1 MLAFALYF
9 LGGQKQILTS
19 FPFQLL
25 VLAGNF
31 FLTKWTLKAS
41 GIDDEVENT
50 SSTESVSA
58 RVTLTLATGEHHA
71 ALVLAPMGSVSRP
84 YALEDHLAGAER
96 QLVQRYPAPKVTAFL
111 DLAQRLSALGKVREL
126 ATFLD

>member
-1 MLAFALYF
+1 MKTLYCKNYKGIHHTVSLVMFVFALYF

-41 GIDDEVENT
+41 GIDDEVEKI
-50 SSTESVSA
+50 
-58 RVTLTLATGEHHA
+58 LAEKKG
-71 ALVLAPMGSVSRP
+71 
-84 YALEDHLAGAER
+84 DN
-96 QLVQRYPAPKVTAFL
+96 
-111 DLAQRLSALGKVREL
+111 
-126 ATFLD
+126 

>member
-1 MLAFALYF
+1 MKTLYCKNYKGIHHTVNLVMFVFALYF

-41 GIDDEVENT
+41 GIDDEVEKI
-50 SSTESVSA
+50 
-58 RVTLTLATGEHHA
+58 LAEKKG
-71 ALVLAPMGSVSRP
+71 
-84 YALEDHLAGAER
+84 DN
-96 QLVQRYPAPKVTAFL
+96 
-111 DLAQRLSALGKVREL
+111 
-126 ATFLD
+126 

>member
-1 MLAFALYF
+1 MKTLYCKNYKGIHHTINLVMFVFALYF

-41 GIDDEVENT
+41 GIDDEVEKI
-50 SSTESVSA
+50 
-58 RVTLTLATGEHHA
+58 LAEKKG
-71 ALVLAPMGSVSRP
+71 
-84 YALEDHLAGAER
+84 DN
-96 QLVQRYPAPKVTAFL
+96 
-111 DLAQRLSALGKVREL
+111 
-126 ATFLD
+126 

>member
-1 MLAFALYF
+1 MKTLYCKNYKGIHHTTNLVMFVFALYF

-41 GIDDEVENT
+41 GIDDEVEKI
-50 SSTESVSA
+50 
-58 RVTLTLATGEHHA
+58 LAEKKG
-71 ALVLAPMGSVSRP
+71 
-84 YALEDHLAGAER
+84 DN
-96 QLVQRYPAPKVTAFL
+96 
-111 DLAQRLSALGKVREL
+111 
-126 ATFLD
+126 